1 MQQIGNT
8 LSAILAS
15 LLSLLPSLILGLV
28 LILVAWIIARV
39 VRGAINKGLLALNLD
54 EKMVEWNVA
63 QSEETA
69 SQTIQSVA
77 NVFYY
82 LVWVLFLPGI
92 LNSFGL
98 SSVAGPVQN
107 MIDTALS
114 YIPNIFGAI
123 IIFVIG
129 LFVAQFVKN
138 LVYNLVVSLNL
149 DGLINRFVGNK
160 EEQADAPDRT
170 SEKRTIANVSSMIV
184 YVLVLFPIATAALD
198 VLGIEAISNPINALL
213 NSILSAIPNI
223 LIAIILISVG
233 FVIAKF
239 ISELVTDLLESANIN
254 RLLDY
259 VDASDKNIN
268 LANIIGQVV
277 GAIIIF
283 FFVVEAM
290 NSLNLEILNTVG
302 AALISYLP
310 NIIFAIIILGAG
322 LLGGQFLGKLVAQST
337 QSKWLGEIIKYLVLI
352 LAIFMTLDQLNI
364 ASNIVNIAFLF
375 IVAGLAIAFAVA
387 FGIGGRDFAA
397 KQLDRLD
404 KKMNK
409 EISASS
415 SEEDSAN
422 K

>member
-1 MQQIGNT
+1 MQQLGNT
-8 LSAILAS
+8 LSAILGS

-54 EKMVEWNVA
+54 EKMVDWNVTEN
-63 QSEETA
+63 QETA
-69 SQTIQSVA
+69 GQTIQSVA

-123 IIFVIG
+123 IIFAIG

-149 DGLINRFVGNK
+149 DGLINRFVGNN
-160 EEQADAPDRT
+160 EGQADRS

-184 YVLVLFPIATAALD
+184 YVLVLFPIVTAALD

-233 FVIAKF
+233 FVLAKF

-259 VDASDKNIN
+259 VDASDKKIN

-277 GAIIIF
+277 GAVIIF

-322 LLGGQFLGKLVAQST
+322 LLGGQFLGKLVAQSS

-364 ASNIVNIAFLF
+364 ATNIVNIAFLF
-375 IVAGLAIAFAVA
+375 IVAGLAVAFAIA
-387 FGIGGRDFAA
+387 FGIGGRDFAT

-415 SEEDSAN
+415 SEEDSVN